1 MVNDFVGLFIIFLP
15 RVVLFRVAT
24 LHIALRDRRPKGRER
39 GKMSAQSAGGSWYLL
54 TPVLIFTFVPP
65 FYGLPHRLL
74 CIMLLLPQNMFL
86 GVSSVVTMTTR
97 CRKGWWL
104 LVWWTNEQKHS
115 VAVIYVSIF
124 CVTLSIH
131 PGNFYGL
138 EIWHKIFWGLNFG
151 PEIFFG
157 FCLKP

>member
-74 CIMLLLPQNMFL
+74 SIMLLLPQNMFL
-86 GVSSVVTMTTR
+86 IVSSVVTMTTR
-97 CRKGWWL
+97 CRKG
-104 LVWWTNEQKHS
+104 
-115 VAVIYVSIF
+115 
-124 CVTLSIH
+124 
-131 PGNFYGL
+131 
-138 EIWHKIFWGLNFG
+138 
-151 PEIFFG
+151 
-157 FCLKP
+157 

>member
-24 LHIALRDRRPKGRER
+24 LHRALRDRRPKGRER
-39 GKMSAQSAGGSWYLL
+39 GKMSAQSAGGSWSLL
-54 TPVLIFTFVPP
+54 HPVLIFTFLPP

-97 CRKGWWL
+97 CRKG
-104 LVWWTNEQKHS
+104 
-115 VAVIYVSIF
+115 
-124 CVTLSIH
+124 
-131 PGNFYGL
+131 
-138 EIWHKIFWGLNFG
+138 
-151 PEIFFG
+151 
-157 FCLKP
+157 